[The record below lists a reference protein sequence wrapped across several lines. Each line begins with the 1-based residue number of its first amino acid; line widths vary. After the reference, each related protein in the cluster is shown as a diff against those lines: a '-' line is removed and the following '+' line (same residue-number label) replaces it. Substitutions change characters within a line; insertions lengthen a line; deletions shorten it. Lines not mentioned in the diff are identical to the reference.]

1 MKAIVSVI
9 GKDRTGII
17 AKVTGKLFELGC
29 NVEDIS
35 QTVMHG
41 SYFTMIMLI
50 TLADGEPVR
59 ESERG
64 ALLRGGGTRR
74 GDPRPARGHL
84 QLHAQ
89 DLTEKLCSTNR
100 KSSKPYQ

>member
-50 TLADGEPVR
+50 TLADGLAVGTVNE
-59 ESERG
+59 
-64 ALLRGGGTRR
+64 AL
-74 GDPRPARGHL
+74 
-84 QLHAQ
+84 
-89 DLTEKLCSTNR
+89 
-100 KSSKPYQ
+100 SSVAEELGVEIRVQHEDIFNSMHRI

>member
-1 MKAIVSVI
+1 MRAIVSVI

-17 AKVTGKLFELGC
+17 AKVTMRLFELGC

-50 TLADGEPVR
+50 TLKEGLAVGTVGD
-59 ESERG
+59 
-64 ALLRGGGTRR
+64 ALQSVAEELGVEIRVQHEDIFNSMHRI
-74 GDPRPARGHL
+74 
-84 QLHAQ
+84 
-89 DLTEKLCSTNR
+89 
-100 KSSKPYQ
+100 

>member
-1 MKAIVSVI
+1 MRAIVSVI

-17 AKVTGKLFELGC
+17 AKVTTKLFELGC

-50 TLADGEPVR
+50 TLKKGLAVAAVNDALQSVAGELGVEIR
-59 ESERG
+59 VQHEDIFNSMHRI
-64 ALLRGGGTRR
+64 
-74 GDPRPARGHL
+74 
-84 QLHAQ
+84 
-89 DLTEKLCSTNR
+89 
-100 KSSKPYQ
+100 

>member
-1 MKAIVSVI
+1 MRAIVSVI

-17 AKVTGKLFELGC
+17 AKVTTKLFELGC

-50 TLADGEPVR
+50 TLKEGLAVAAVNAALQSVAGELGVEIR
-59 ESERG
+59 VQHEDIFNSMHRI
-64 ALLRGGGTRR
+64 
-74 GDPRPARGHL
+74 
-84 QLHAQ
+84 
-89 DLTEKLCSTNR
+89 
-100 KSSKPYQ
+100 

>member
-17 AKVTGKLFELGC
+17 AKVTGKLFKHEC
-29 NVEDIS
+29 NNEDIS

-50 TLADGEPVR
+50 TLAEGLAV
-59 ESERG
+59 G
-64 ALLRGGGTRR
+64 AVNEALASVAEELGVEIRVQHEDIFNSMHRI
-74 GDPRPARGHL
+74 
-84 QLHAQ
+84 
-89 DLTEKLCSTNR
+89 
-100 KSSKPYQ
+100 

>member
-1 MKAIVSVI
+1 MRAIVSVI

-17 AKVTGKLFELGC
+17 AKVTMRLFELGC

-50 TLADGEPVR
+50 TLKEGLAIGTVGE
-59 ESERG
+59 
-64 ALLRGGGTRR
+64 ALQSVAEELGVEIRVQHEDIFNSMHRI
-74 GDPRPARGHL
+74 
-84 QLHAQ
+84 
-89 DLTEKLCSTNR
+89 
-100 KSSKPYQ
+100 

>member
-1 MKAIVSVI
+1 MRAIVSVI

-17 AKVTGKLFELGC
+17 AKVTMRLFELGC

-50 TLADGEPVR
+50 TLKEGLAIGTVGD
-59 ESERG
+59 
-64 ALLRGGGTRR
+64 ALQSV
-74 GDPRPARGHL
+74 AE
-84 QLHAQ
+84 
-89 DLTEKLCSTNR
+89 DLGVEIRVQHEDIFNSMHR
-100 KSSKPYQ
+100 I

>member
-1 MKAIVSVI
+1 MRAIVSVI

-17 AKVTGKLFELGC
+17 AKVTTKLFELGC

-50 TLADGEPVR
+50 TLKEGLAVAAVNHALQSVAGELGVEIR
-59 ESERG
+59 VQHEDIFNSMHRI
-64 ALLRGGGTRR
+64 
-74 GDPRPARGHL
+74 
-84 QLHAQ
+84 
-89 DLTEKLCSTNR
+89 
-100 KSSKPYQ
+100 